1 MGLSIKD
8 VYILCRAK
16 REIAE
21 IEMKIGEQAD
31 DNSEYINAL
40 IRCENALTFVLAN
53 KEKIVN

>member
-16 REIAE
+16 REITE
-21 IEMKIGEQAD
+21 IEMKIGKQAD

>member
-1 MGLSIKD
+1 MSIF
-8 VYILCRAK
+8 YAEQK

-21 IEMKIGEQAD
+21 IEMKIGKQAD